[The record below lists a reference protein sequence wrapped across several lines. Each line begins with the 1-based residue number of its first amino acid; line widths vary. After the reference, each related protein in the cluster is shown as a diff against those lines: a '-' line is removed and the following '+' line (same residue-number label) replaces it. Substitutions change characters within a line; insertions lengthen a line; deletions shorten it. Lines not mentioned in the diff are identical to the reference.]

1 MSLGFGHVARV
12 GHLYPSGGLC
22 DYEVQLM
29 APDGV
34 QFVTTRL
41 PFRRTGVDDDV
52 ALLANIGAECRL
64 LADAEVD
71 LIAMNC
77 TAASMIVGPAEVNE
91 RIFRAVGIRSV
102 TTAEAVIAALHAAG
116 ISHPTLLTPY
126 PDEVV
131 EAERAFLAQHGVDVA
146 QPIGRPCDTPVNQ
159 ASIPELDWYHMAL
172 EADHA
177 AADGLLISCAGIQ
190 IAGVLSRIERE
201 LGLPVVA
208 SNQALLWH
216 VLRTLGV
223 DERPRGYGAL
233 LSGVYDG

>member
-126 PDEVV
+126 PDE
-131 EAERAFLAQHGVDVA
+131 
-146 QPIGRPCDTPVNQ
+146 PIGRPCDTPVNQ